1 MSNEKKHGF
10 NSDLVHGIG
19 LKDPY
24 GSVIMP
30 IYQTSTFSFES
41 AEQGAR
47 RFSGESDGYIY
58 TRIDNPTTMEL
69 EKTIA
74 LLEHGYDGIATSSG
88 MAAINTVYMVYLGIG
103 KHIVSH
109 NAVYGPARG
118 IMEGTYA
125 RFGVES
131 TYIDTT
137 DLAQVENAIRPNTS
151 LIYLESPANPTI
163 GISDIP
169 AICEIANKHHIPVCV
184 DNTFCSPYLQN
195 PLDMGADVVLHS
207 LTKFLNGHADI
218 VGGMIVSKTEE
229 HYKKLRT
236 MMVNLGCN
244 MDPHQAFLTRR
255 GLKTLA
261 LRIDKAQ
268 ESALKIAGFLESHP
282 KVEWVMYPGLTSHP
296 HYELGKRL
304 MRGSGAMISFGL
316 KGGLDAGRK
325 LMNSVTFCVLAVSL
339 GGIETLIQHP
349 ASMTHSKLSAEAKRQ
364 GGISDDLVRLS
375 VGIEES
381 EDIIADLEQ
390 ALAKI

>member
-10 NSDLVHGIG
+10 NSDLVHGIRI
-19 LKDPY
+19 KDPY

-30 IYQTSTFSFES
+30 IYQTSTFAFES

-74 LLEHGYDGIATSSG
+74 QLENGFDGIGTSSG
-88 MAAINTVYMVYLGIG
+88 MAAINTVYMVYLGAG

-169 AICEIANKHHIPVCV
+169 AICEIAHKLHIPVCV

-195 PLDMGADVVLHS
+195 PLDMGADIVLHS

-218 VGGMIVSKTEE
+218 VGGMIVSRTEE

-261 LRIDKAQ
+261 LRIDRAQ

-282 KVEWVMYPGLTSHP
+282 KVEWVMYPGLISHP
-296 HYELGKRL
+296 HYELGRRL
-304 MRGSGAMISFGL
+304 MRGPGAMISFGL

-325 LMNSVTFCVLAVSL
+325 LMNSVRFCVLAVSL

-349 ASMTHSKLSAEAKRQ
+349 ASMTHSKLSAEAKKQ

>member
-10 NSDLVHGIG
+10 NSDLVHGIRF
-19 LKDPY
+19 KDPY

-74 LLEHGYDGIATSSG
+74 QLEHGFDGIGTSSG
-88 MAAINTVYMVYLGIG
+88 MAAINTVYMVYLGTG

-169 AICEIANKHHIPVCV
+169 AICEIAHKHHIPVCV

-261 LRIDKAQ
+261 LRIDRAQ

-349 ASMTHSKLSAEAKRQ
+349 ASMTHSKLSAEAKQQ

-390 ALAKI
+390 ALSRI

>member
-1 MSNEKKHGF
+1 MKEKKHGF
-10 NSDLVHGIG
+10 NSNLVHGIG
-19 LKDPY
+19 MKDPF
-24 GSVIMP
+24 GSVITP
-30 IYQTSTFSFES
+30 IYQTSTFRFES
-41 AEQGAR
+41 AEHGAR
-47 RFSGESDGYIY
+47 CFSGESDGYIY

-74 LLEHGYDGIATSSG
+74 ILENGYDGIGTSSG
-88 MAAINTVYMVYLGIG
+88 MAAINTVYMVYLGAG

-137 DLAQVENAIRPNTS
+137 DLEQVKNAIRPNTS
-151 LIYLESPANPTI
+151 LVYLESPANPTI

-169 AICEIANKHHIPVCV
+169 AICEIAHQHNIPVCV

-195 PLDMGADVVLHS
+195 PLDMGADVILHS

-218 VGGMIVSKTEE
+218 IGGMIVSKTEE

-261 LRIDKAQ
+261 LRIDRAQ
-268 ESALKIAGFLESHP
+268 ESALKIAQFLESHP

-296 HYELGKRL
+296 HYDLGKRL

-316 KGGLDAGRK
+316 KGGLIAGRT
-325 LMNSVTFCVLAVSL
+325 LMNAVEFCVLAVSL

-349 ASMTHSKLSAEAKRQ
+349 ASMTHSKLSAEAKKQ

-375 VGIEES
+375 IGIEEA

-390 ALAKI
+390 ALSKI

>member
-1 MSNEKKHGF
+1 MESKKNGF
-10 NSDLVHGIG
+10 NSNLVHGIG
-19 LKDPY
+19 LKDPF
-24 GSVIMP
+24 GSVITP
-30 IYQTSTFSFES
+30 IYQTSTFRFES
-41 AEQGAR
+41 AEHGAR
-47 RFSGESDGYIY
+47 CFSGESDGYIY

-74 LLEHGYDGIATSSG
+74 KLENGFDGIGTSSG
-88 MAAINTVYMVYLGIG
+88 MAAINTVYMVYLGAG

-118 IMEGTYA
+118 VIETTYKK
-125 RFGVES
+125 FGVES

-137 DLAQVENAIRPNTS
+137 DLEQVKKAIRENTS

-169 AICEIANKHHIPVCV
+169 AICEIAHERNIPVCV

-195 PLDMGADVVLHS
+195 PLDLGADIVLHS
-207 LTKFLNGHADI
+207 LTKFINGHADI
-218 VGGMIVSKTEE
+218 IGGMIVTKTEE
-229 HYKKLRT
+229 EFKKLRT

-261 LRIDKAQ
+261 LRIDRSQ
-268 ESALKIAGFLESHP
+268 ESALKIAHYLEDHP
-282 KVEWVMYPGLTSHP
+282 KVAWVMYPGLISHP

-304 MRGSGAMISFGL
+304 MRGPGAMISFGL
-316 KGGLDAGRK
+316 HGGLDAGRK
-325 LMNSVTFCVLAVSL
+325 LMNLVEFCVLAVSL

-349 ASMTHSKLSAEAKRQ
+349 ASMTHSKLSDEAKKQ
-364 GGISDDLVRLS
+364 GGITNDLVRLS
-375 VGIEES
+375 VGIEEV
-381 EDIIADLEQ
+381 EDIIADLDQ
-390 ALAKI
+390 ALTKI